1 VQHCATG
8 IGLQTGGQSLPM
20 AEAANLVRVRSMLVI
35 LHAIC
40 EQTVETLEAVE
51 TDLHSQLT
59 QDLRKVIDRTE
70 SELASLRETLESG
83 A

>member
-1 VQHCATG
+1 
-8 IGLQTGGQSLPM
+8 M

-40 EQTVETLEAVE
+40 EQTLETLEAVE

-59 QDLRKVIDRTE
+59 KDLRKVIDRTE
-70 SELASLRETLESG
+70 SELTSLRETLESEQSF
-83 A
+83 